1 MATKQFHLGDIL
13 SITTGR
19 LVSPRHI
26 DGVYDILGFMTGE
39 SLFTHALPRASDVC
53 KPYLL
58 RRYPQ
63 FSGEAMKEAL
73 ARLSEAVK
81 GTNRDDSMTAVNS
94 WLKELVAVHGEMHDV
109 ETLPNDA
116 YEAKHPVQELTDMGV
131 DPEKIVAVRI

>member
-1 MATKQFHLGDIL
+1 MATKKFHLGDIL

-53 KPYLL
+53 KPHLL

-63 FSGEAMKEAL
+63 FSGEAMKEEL
-73 ARLSEAVK
+73 ARLDGLLK

-94 WLKELVAVHGEMHDV
+94 WLKGLVDVHGEMHDV
-109 ETLPNDA
+109 ETLPKDA
-116 YEAKHPVQELTDMGV
+116 YEAKHPMQELTDMGV
-131 DPEKIVAVRI
+131 DPEKIIAVRI

>member
-53 KPYLL
+53 KPFLL
-58 RRYPQ
+58 SRYPQ
-63 FSGEAMKEAL
+63 FSGESMAKEL
-73 ARLSEAVK
+73 TRLSELLK
-81 GTNRDDSMTAVNS
+81 GTNRDDSMAVVNS
-94 WLKELVAVHGEMHDV
+94 WLKELGAVYGEMHDV
-109 ETLPNDA
+109 ESLPKKA
-116 YEAKHPVQELTDMGV
+116 YEAKHPAQELVDMGV
-131 DPEKIVAVRI
+131 NPEKIVVVQV